1 MLKIAAFLPGRA
13 LAVCLILAVYAEVSA
28 PAAHAEEELTFAMQP
43 QLTNVLT
50 FSAWRPLLDRVEKE
64 TGVKF
69 TLIFPKDFAEYFKL
83 CREGKVDF
91 TYSNPIFY
99 AQISTGEKPDKNLH
113 EVFAVAMTPKGTDD
127 FYGLFI
133 SRADNPGIKTFAD
146 IKGKKGWIVGN
157 TSAAGFIF
165 QNAYAMD
172 RKMDLLKDCA
182 LTESPGNKQEK
193 VVMAVYNREADFG
206 TIRNGILEIMTD
218 RIDTSQIRILART
231 PRYPAWPLSARIG
244 LKPETAKKVKE
255 AFLRLP
261 KELVSA
267 AQLPGGVET
276 FVLSKNADFDPVKKL
291 LDKVKFK
298 Y

>member
-1 MLKIAAFLPGRA
+1 MSKIAAFLPGRA
-13 LAVCLILAVYAEVSA
+13 LAVCLVLAVYAEVSA
-28 PAAHAEEELTFAMQP
+28 PGARAAEELTFAMLP

-64 TGVKF
+64 TGIKF
-69 TLIFPKDFAEYFKL
+69 TMVFPKDFAEHMKL

-91 TYSNPIFY
+91 AYSNPVIY
-99 AQISTGEKPDKNLH
+99 AQISTRKKSEEIFH
-113 EVFAVAMTPKGTDD
+113 EVFALAMTPKGTDD

-133 SRADNPGIKTFAD
+133 SRADDPGIKTFAD
-146 IKGKKGWIVGN
+146 IKGKKGWIVGK

-172 RKMDLLKDCA
+172 KKIDLLKDCA

-218 RIDTSQIRILART
+218 RIDTSQIRILAQT
-231 PRYPAWPLSARIG
+231 PRYPAWPLSARTG

-267 AQLPGGVET
+267 ANLPGGVET
-276 FVLSKNADFDPVKKL
+276 FIPSKNADFDPVRKV